1 MSVKATSLVSSK
13 KSNGKSCLFKAEMI
27 SALSNEFMAKM
38 SVKAAMSLVS
48 SKEVMAKV
56 VFLKQK

>member
-1 MSVKATSLVSSK
+1 
-13 KSNGKSCLFKAEMI
+13 MI

-48 SKEVMAKV
+48 SKEVTENDV
-56 VFLKQK
+56 TLKQNFFLYLPRK